1 MARELVN
8 FAGGGAVVADN
19 RFDPELSEEITQY
32 IEKESDFRQF
42 IRVVKVNTYF
52 VTLPRKWAAG
62 IAVEITEGA
71 EIPKARDVYDQ
82 LSFNLRQIGTGIKM
96 TDEEQQ
102 MMGFDPNYFQTEARR
117 ANERLLKKE
126 NNDIREVML
135 SGAGYNIMTPG
146 TTLKFDDIVDAKT
159 LMAENPYGMTP
170 DMIIMSERTYAD
182 LLKDPDFKTYSS
194 SGIAGV
200 VQDGQFG
207 QKVAGLT
214 IKIIPEFED
223 VVFIIDSTKQP
234 IILVTMNGVHTEKY
248 RLNETREDVLDLTYW
263 EKPAVVRPDAIT
275 KIMITRPANE
285 AHPRKDYGT
294 FTSSNPV
301 DNDAIMQTTVVSRG
315 WDPVDGYNPDSTP
328 AYEPYDPKDSPRI
341 AQDDD
346 ETPSGDGG

>member
-32 IEKESDFRQF
+32 IEQESDFRQF
-42 IRVVKVNTYF
+42 IRVVKVNTYY

-126 NNDIREVML
+126 NNDIREVMM

-159 LMAENPYGMTP
+159 LMRENPYGMEP

-200 VQDGQFG
+200 VQDGEFG

-214 IKIIPEFED
+214 IKIIKEFED

-275 KIMITRPANE
+275 KIMITRPQSE

-328 AYEPYDPKDSPRI
+328 AYEPYDPAESPRI

-346 ETPSGDGG
+346 ETPIGGGG